1 MSYDLKFIR
10 QLIREALTTEEFNDL
25 VSDDFPEVA
34 GQFTNGQEQSQRI
47 RTLIN
52 YADKHREIDK
62 LLESIKNINPIVY
75 EEYVPKLGIPEN
87 SPTNTQEDNLPPKI
101 NRCDILILA
110 ANPINT
116 QKLQLEKEAELIRER
131 LQENEIGR
139 QYIVKDEATACI
151 EDLSKYLLQYEPIIL
166 HFSGHGNSNG
176 EIILNN
182 RQDQAQVVSI
192 ETLAE
197 LLSTVGGRIECVVLN
212 ACFSLEKADAIAEQV
227 SCVIGMDKEIDDESA
242 LRFAGGF
249 YRGLGFG
256 RGYYSAFELG
266 RNEIKILQLPDNQVP
281 HFITRDTLIFQSQL
295 EEVVKQRITRSDLI
309 VLETLHP
316 HTSTATLYPLW
327 FGTNRKPV
335 DIQDISKGFSKE
347 RDGQIHYGICQV
359 AVPESHKI
367 GSTGSP
373 WWQRLLTSTD
383 DRLKL
388 QPESLKVLDE
398 IMFWDSVQKALQEHE
413 PDENSALVFIHGFNV
428 SFEDAALRAAQI
440 GFDLQVPGIMAF
452 YSWPSQA
459 KLMGYT
465 ADEATIEASEQYI
478 AEFLLNLSQKTQ
490 IGKIHIIAHSMGN
503 RGLLRAM
510 QRILAQVQ
518 AASEVPFGQ
527 IVLAAPDVDP
537 DLFRDLA
544 KAYHTLAE
552 RTTLYVSSKD
562 KALSLSGII
571 HDYPRVGFFPPVTVV
586 EGIDTIQVSKIDLT
600 FLGHGY
606 FADARTLLEDIRDLL
621 IHNTPPNRR
630 QGRLEPSIGGNYWI
644 IRG

>member
-1 MSYDLKFIR
+1 MSYDLKIIR
-10 QLIREALTTEEFNDL
+10 QLIEQALTTEKFDNL
-25 VSDDFPEVA
+25 VSDDFPEVQA
-34 GQFTNGQEQSQRI
+34 QFANGQEQSQRI
-47 RTLIN
+47 PILID

-62 LLESIKNINPIVY
+62 LLESIKNINSSVY
-75 EEYVPKLGIPEN
+75 EKYVPKLGIPEK
-87 SPTNTQEDNLPPKI
+87 SPDPVAEVKK
-101 NRCDILILA
+101 CDILILA
-110 ANPINT
+110 ANPTDT
-116 QKLQLEKEAELIRER
+116 QKLQLDKEAELIRKR
-131 LQENEIGR
+131 LQENEIGK
-139 QYIVKDEATACI
+139 QYIVKAEPTACI
-151 EDLSKYLLQYEPIIL
+151 EDLSKYLLEFEPIIL

-182 RQDQAQVVSI
+182 RQGQAQVVSI

-212 ACFSLEKADAIAEQV
+212 ACFSLEKADAIAEQI

-295 EEVVKQRITRSDLI
+295 EEVVKQRITRSDELVYNI
-309 VLETLHP
+309 APLRITLK
-316 HTSTATLYPLW
+316 AKLYPLW

-335 DIQDISKGFSKE
+335 DINDISQGFSKE
-347 RDGQIHYGICQV
+347 RDEKLHYGICQV

-383 DRLKL
+383 DSLKL
-388 QPESLKVLDE
+388 QSESLKVLDE

-428 SFEDAALRAAQI
+428 NFEDAALRAAQI

-478 AEFLLNLSQKTQ
+478 AEFLLNLAQKTK
-490 IGKIHIIAHSMGN
+490 IDKIHIIAHSMGN

-537 DLFRDLA
+537 DLFRNLA

-606 FADARTLLEDIRDLL
+606 FADARILLEDIRDLL
-621 IHNTPPNRR
+621 IHNTPPNKRD
-630 QGRLEPSIGGNYWI
+630 GRLEPSTDGNYWI
-644 IRG
+644 IRR